1 MIIDDYEVG
10 YNIPAKI
17 GMEVNDIQTP
27 SLIIDYK
34 IFQQKRRLR
43 LLNAVQRRPPLV
55 VHCSSQSDV
64 PMFP

>member
-34 IFQQKRRLR
+34 IFQNNIKFESWIVL
-43 LLNAVQRRPPLV
+43 
-55 VHCSSQSDV
+55 D
-64 PMFP
+64 

>member
-34 IFQQKRRLR
+34 IGE
-43 LLNAVQRRPPLV
+43 NALIIE
-55 VHCSSQSDV
+55 
-64 PMFP
+64 F